1 MRRDFMRERGFF
13 GSADVIVGNVFE
25 RARLR
30 EREMQNELTFAF
42 KWSF

>member
-1 MRRDFMRERGFF
+1 MRERRFF

-25 RARLR
+25 RGRFGDS
-30 EREMQNELTFAF
+30 EMQNELTFAF